1 MSIYIEF
8 FCLEKLFF
16 RFYLISILTIK
27 DELLI
32 RWILTK
38 CYLKPLNI
46 YWIVIGRSQ
55 RRKFCLVRLDLS
67 YFWTVCFRS
76 SWVALVN
83 HAMFWLEK
91 VTENELHVGFYYKV
105 GQALLNSGASLMYCK
120 DRQCFC
126 VICKAD

>member
-16 RFYLISILTIK
+16 RLYLISIPTIK
-27 DELLI
+27 DVLLI

-38 CYLKPLNI
+38 CYLNPLNI

-67 YFWTVCFRS
+67 CFWTVCFRS
-76 SWVALVN
+76 SRVALVN

-105 GQALLNSGASLMYCK
+105 GQALLYSGASLMYCK